1 MVALGKYFWFHIN
14 FWDSIL
20 SNYVSS
26 ILSGLFTN
34 PHSVVAVGWGTLNG
48 LDYWLI
54 KNSWGS
60 DFGENG
66 YIKVKRGTCNT
77 NYRCTVLTVVESTVC
92 SKDSPCGIGEGHCAS
107 DDMCQSGFCGSDNCP
122 AIETCPKCP
131 DDLLPYADCC
141 EGTYHYF
148 LFKQN
153 TIDMV
158 GLSKIS
164 FECRKYAEIISK
176 TSLT

>member
-1 MVALGKYFWFHIN
+1 MVYKKKPIVIQSEFLNAFFFSFIT
-14 FWDSIL
+14 
-20 SNYVSS
+20 
-26 ILSGLFTN
+26 SGEN
-34 PHSVVAVGWGTLNG
+34 PNHSVLAVGWGTLNG

-92 SKDSPCGIGEGHCAS
+92 SKDSPCGTGEGHCAS

-122 AIETCPKCP
+122 AIETCPDCF
-131 DDLLPYADCC
+131 DLLPAGDCC
-141 EGTYHYF
+141 EGTYHYI
-148 LFKQN
+148 LF
-153 TIDMV
+153 
-158 GLSKIS
+158 
-164 FECRKYAEIISK
+164 
-176 TSLT
+176 

>member
-1 MVALGKYFWFHIN
+1 MVYKKKPIVIQSEFLDVFFFSFIT
-14 FWDSIL
+14 
-20 SNYVSS
+20 
-26 ILSGLFTN
+26 SGEN
-34 PHSVVAVGWGTLNG
+34 PNHSVLAVGWGTLNG

-92 SKDSPCGIGEGHCAS
+92 SKDSPCGTGEGHCAS

-122 AIETCPKCP
+122 AIETCPDCF
-131 DDLLPYADCC
+131 DLLPAGDCC
-141 EGTYHYF
+141 EGTYHYI
-148 LFKQN
+148 LF
-153 TIDMV
+153 
-158 GLSKIS
+158 
-164 FECRKYAEIISK
+164 
-176 TSLT
+176 